1 MNKQNSSNKVCILEV
16 DDRLFCSEAILKT
29 SYLFIDRFF
38 VLPSYKD
45 DHIISISIEARDGN
59 SIDGIDKAFGNELI
73 AQMVRYNLS
82 KSNKT
87 MKELILGRA
96 LYSTCLDEAEPER
109 FDDGVITTDY
119 SLDDIAVNW
128 FDVYGV

>member
-1 MNKQNSSNKVCILEV
+1 
-16 DDRLFCSEAILKT
+16 
-29 SYLFIDRFF
+29 
-38 VLPSYKD
+38 
-45 DHIISISIEARDGN
+45 
-59 SIDGIDKAFGNELI
+59 
-73 AQMVRYNLS
+73 MVRYNLS